1 MTVHQ
6 PEPRGTPVPARL
18 YPDSWERYSFKERLV
33 HWLWLGG
40 IAFAAAWSVSAL
52 DIEWAF
58 FADAHEQA
66 ADLISRMWPPRWTY
80 LPRIVQPLIETLH
93 IATLGTMIAVLFAL
107 PVAFLAA
114 RNTTLNQGTWLIG
127 RAMLVLSRSINTV
140 IWGLVFVAIFGP
152 GPVAGICAVAARSV
166 GFIAKLVAEAIE
178 EVDAGQIE
186 AVESTGASTLQVYGV
201 AILPQILPVLIG
213 TSIYRWDINVR
224 ESSVLGFVGAGGIGE
239 ELYKVI
245 SFNYY
250 EEISAIVLLV
260 ILTVAGLD
268 LLSERLR
275 HAAIGRLEAAR

>member
-1 MTVHQ
+1 MTAHQ
-6 PEPRGTPVPARL
+6 LPQGRAPLRR
-18 YPDSWERYSFKERLV
+18 YPDQWERYSLRERIV
-33 HWLWLGG
+33 QWIWLGG
-40 IAFAAAWSVSAL
+40 IAVAAAWSVSAL

-66 ADLISRMWPPRWTY
+66 ADLISRMWPPRWSY

-93 IATLGTMIAVLFAL
+93 IATLGTMIAILFAL

-114 RNTTLNQGTWLIG
+114 RNTTYNQATWLIG
-127 RAMLVLSRSINTV
+127 RAMLVMSRSINTV
-140 IWGLVFVAIFGP
+140 IWGLLFVAIFGP
-152 GPVAGICAVAARSV
+152 GPVAGICAVAARSI

-224 ESSVLGFVGAGGIGE
+224 ESSVLGFVGAGGIGLL
-239 ELYKVI
+239 LYASI
-245 SFNYY
+245 NQFAWSQ
-250 EEISAIVLLV
+250 AIVILIAILGIV
-260 ILTVAGLD
+260 IISEA
-268 LLSERLR
+268 LSAYVRSR
-275 HAAIGRLEAAR
+275 IV

>member
-1 MTVHQ
+1 MTARQ
-6 PEPRGTPVPARL
+6 PPQDRAPMRR
-18 YPDSWERYSFKERLV
+18 YPDQWERYSLRERIV
-33 HWLWLGG
+33 QWIWLGG
-40 IAFAAAWSVSAL
+40 IAIAAAWSVSAL

-66 ADLISRMWPPRWTY
+66 ADLIARMWPPRWSY

-93 IATLGTMIAVLFAL
+93 IATLGTMIAIVFAL

-114 RNTTLNQGTWLIG
+114 RNTTYNQGTWLIG

-224 ESSVLGFVGAGGIGE
+224 ESSVLGFVGAGGIGLL
-239 ELYKVI
+239 LYASI
-245 SFNYY
+245 NQFAWSQ
-250 EEISAIVLLV
+250 AIVILIAILGIV
-260 ILTVAGLD
+260 IISEA
-268 LLSERLR
+268 LSAYVRSR
-275 HAAIGRLEAAR
+275 IV

>member
-1 MTVHQ
+1 MTAHQ
-6 PEPRGTPVPARL
+6 LPQGSTAKRS
-18 YPDSWERYSFKERLV
+18 YPDQWERYSLRERIV
-33 HWLWLGG
+33 QWIWLGG
-40 IAFAAAWSVSAL
+40 IAVAAAWSVSAL

-93 IATLGTMIAVLFAL
+93 IATLGTMIAIVFAL

-114 RNTTLNQGTWLIG
+114 RNTTYNQATWLIG

-140 IWGLVFVAIFGP
+140 IWGLLFVAIFGP
-152 GPVAGICAVAARSV
+152 GPVAGICAVAARSI

-224 ESSVLGFVGAGGIGE
+224 ESSVLGFVGAGGIGLL
-239 ELYKVI
+239 LYASI
-245 SFNYY
+245 NQFAWSQ
-250 EEISAIVLLV
+250 AIVILIAILGIV
-260 ILTVAGLD
+260 IISEA
-268 LLSERLR
+268 LSAYVRSR
-275 HAAIGRLEAAR
+275 IV

>member
-1 MTVHQ
+1 MTAHPLPQ
-6 PEPRGTPVPARL
+6 DRAPMRR
-18 YPDSWERYSFKERLV
+18 YPDQWERYSLRERIV
-33 HWLWLGG
+33 QWIWLGG
-40 IAFAAAWSVSAL
+40 IAIAAAWSVSAL

-66 ADLISRMWPPRWTY
+66 ADLISRMWPPRWSY

-93 IATLGTMIAVLFAL
+93 IATLGTMIAIVFAL

-114 RNTTLNQGTWLIG
+114 RNTTYNQATWLIG

-140 IWGLVFVAIFGP
+140 IWGLLFVAIFGP
-152 GPVAGICAVAARSV
+152 GPVAGICAVAARSI

-224 ESSVLGFVGAGGIGE
+224 ESSVLGFVGAGGIGLL
-239 ELYKVI
+239 LYASI
-245 SFNYY
+245 NQFAWSQ
-250 EEISAIVLLV
+250 AIVILIAILGIV
-260 ILTVAGLD
+260 IISEA
-268 LLSERLR
+268 LSAYVRSR
-275 HAAIGRLEAAR
+275 IV

>member
-1 MTVHQ
+1 MTAHQ
-6 PEPRGTPVPARL
+6 PMQDRAPMRR
-18 YPDSWERYSFKERLV
+18 YPDQWERYSLRERIV
-33 HWLWLGG
+33 QWIWLGG
-40 IAFAAAWSVSAL
+40 IAVAAAWSVSAL

-66 ADLISRMWPPRWTY
+66 ADLISRMWPPRWSY

-93 IATLGTMIAVLFAL
+93 IATLGTMIAIVFAL

-114 RNTTLNQGTWLIG
+114 RNTTYNQATWLIG

-140 IWGLVFVAIFGP
+140 IWGLLFVAIFGP

-224 ESSVLGFVGAGGIGE
+224 ESSVLGFVGAGGIGLL
-239 ELYKVI
+239 LYASI
-245 SFNYY
+245 NQFAWSQ
-250 EEISAIVLLV
+250 AIVILIAILGIV
-260 ILTVAGLD
+260 IISEA
-268 LLSERLR
+268 LSAYVRSR
-275 HAAIGRLEAAR
+275 IV

>member
-1 MTVHQ
+1 MTAHQ
-6 PEPRGTPVPARL
+6 LPNGNVPRRS
-18 YPDSWERYSFKERLV
+18 YPDHWERYSFKERLT

-40 IAFAAAWSVSAL
+40 IAFGAAWSVSAL

-66 ADLISRMWPPRWTY
+66 ADLISRMWPPRWSY

-93 IATLGTMIAVLFAL
+93 IATLGTMIAIVFAL

-114 RNTTLNQGTWLIG
+114 RNTTYNQATWLVG

-140 IWGLVFVAIFGP
+140 IWGLLFVAIFGP

-224 ESSVLGFVGAGGIGE
+224 ESSVLGFVGAGGIGLL
-239 ELYKVI
+239 LYASI
-245 SFNYY
+245 NQFAWSQ
-250 EEISAIVLLV
+250 AIVILIAILGIV
-260 ILTVAGLD
+260 IISEA
-268 LLSERLR
+268 LSAYVRSR
-275 HAAIGRLEAAR
+275 IV